1 MTPRS
6 GDDLAAARSGD
17 QQAFGRL
24 IEARWPRLVRLA
36 RSVVGD
42 IDADDVAQDACV
54 ACWRKL
60 AQLADPTRFDSW
72 LMRIVFTRALRRARW
87 QRLRKLLVWDPASAG
102 FRGGRAA
109 GVPPAAESDL
119 FVAEILTRLPP
130 RQRAVLHLTIVE
142 GMTDSEIAG
151 TLGIHAGSVRAHRRR
166 ARKRIAA
173 LTANDTCRADL
184 RVRGTAGLE
193 PRPTTSHEP

>member
-1 MTPRS
+1 VTPRS

-17 QQAFGRL
+17 QHAFGRL

-42 IDADDVAQDACV
+42 LDAEDVAQDACV

-60 AQLADPTRFDSW
+60 SQLADPTRFDSW

-87 QRLRKLLVWDPASAG
+87 QRLRRIVPVGQGFSPASASDG
-102 FRGGRAA
+102 
-109 GVPPAAESDL
+109 PESEL
-119 FVAEILTRLPP
+119 FVWQILRRLPP

-142 GMTDSEIAG
+142 GMTDSEIAEM
-151 TLGIHAGSVRAHRRR
+151 LGIHAGSVRAHRRR
-166 ARKRIAA
+166 ARKRIEAS
-173 LTANDTCRADL
+173 TANDTCRADL
-184 RVRGTAGLE
+184 KVRGTARLK
-193 PRPTTSHEP
+193 PRPTTSQEP